1 MRKKLLLALAFIAGP
16 AFAEPSGTLVLYT
29 SQTPEVAQQTVDA
42 FQARNPKVKVEW
54 VRNGTAQLMNVL
66 RAEIAAGDIRPDVLL
81 VADTI
86 NIGQLKL
93 EDRLMAYAD
102 ADISAY
108 DPAFHDKDR
117 TYFGTKIVATGIA
130 YNTTSAERPTS
141 WGIMLDPAQKGLVA
155 VPSPLYSGAALNHL
169 HTVINV
175 EAIGWKFYEGLQAND
190 ITPVGGNGP
199 ALNNVAA
206 GQAKYGIIADG
217 DVMRAKAK
225 GSPVDFVYP
234 VEGSSYIT
242 EPVAILKTAKNPEA
256 AKAFVDFALSKEGQQ
271 LVASQG
277 NLAIHPDVAP
287 PEGFPRLADIK
298 LLPLDIDKALAS
310 DADVKARFKQI
321 FGE

>member
-1 MRKKLLLALAFIAGP
+1 MRIGLMLAFALVSGSALAD
-16 AFAEPSGTLVLYT
+16 PSGKMVLYT

-42 FQARNPKVKVEW
+42 FQAKYPQVTVQW
-54 VRNGTAQLMNVL
+54 TRNGTAQLMNVL
-66 RAEIAAGDIRPDVLL
+66 RAEVAAGEIQPDVLL

-86 NIGQLKL
+86 NIGQLKA
-93 EDRLMAYAD
+93 EGRLMAYPEAKVEPYD
-102 ADISAY
+102 A
-108 DPAFHDKDR
+108 AFYDKDR

-130 YNTTSAERPTS
+130 YNTGSAEKPDS
-141 WGIMLDPAQKGLVA
+141 WNVLLDPAQKGLVA
-155 VPSPLYSGAALNHL
+155 VPSPLYSGAALAHL

-175 EAIGWKFYEGLQAND
+175 DSIGWKFYEGLLAND
-190 ITPVGGNGP
+190 IHPVGGNGP
-199 ALNNVAA
+199 ALNAVAA

-234 VEGSSYIT
+234 KEGVSYIT

-256 AKAFVDFALSKEGQQ
+256 AKAFVDFLLSEEGEK

-277 NLAIHPDVAP
+277 NIPIHPDVAS
-287 PEGFPRLADIK
+287 PEGFPKLADIK
-298 LLPLDIDKALAS
+298 LLPLDVDAALAK
-310 DADVKARFKQI
+310 DAEVKARFKQI